1 MYQIPVLGKVKTPVD
16 GSAKVNGRFLKYEAS
31 SGQFVG
37 DAGPQPDNL
46 LLEDGTGGLVLDT
59 SDDAGDNLLYEDG
72 TGDFLLVLASHGIEL
87 KDHFTFSN

>member
-1 MYQIPVLGKVKTPVD
+1 
-16 GSAKVNGRFLKYEAS
+16 
-31 SGQFVG
+31 
-37 DAGPQPDNL
+37 L